1 MEFVVKLQNTKEYDK
16 RSNTIFLFSIKKRN
30 VMKTQTQVMNFP
42 SMTETLLLRDA
53 DSNFRRSVRYILLAF
68 AGSALITLCTQI
80 SLPLFPVPMTLQTFA
95 VFLIGLTYGWRLGG
109 ITVALYLLEG
119 ALGLP
124 VFSGGKGGLIVF
136 MGPTAGYLIGFLVA
150 ATACGWFAERGFDR
164 SYSKLFVSLLVGNI
178 LLYAPGLLW
187 LGSLIGW
194 DKPVLEYGLYPF
206 ILGDLLKIAM
216 AVLLL
221 PTAWKIVNRMKQ

>member
-1 MEFVVKLQNTKEYDK
+1 
-16 RSNTIFLFSIKKRN
+16 
-30 VMKTQTQVMNFP
+30 MKSHPQLMTYP
-42 SMTETLLLRDA
+42 SMSAALLSGEADSKIHRAVRYTLLTL
-53 DSNFRRSVRYILLAF
+53 

-124 VFSGGKGGLIVF
+124 VFSGGKGGMIVF
-136 MGPTAGYLIGFLVA
+136 MGPTAGYLVGFLLA

-164 SYSKLFVSLLVGNI
+164 SYFKLLVALLVGNV
-178 LLYAPGLLW
+178 LLYASGLLW
-187 LGSLIGW
+187 LGTLIGW

-206 ILGDLLKIAM
+206 IGGDLLKIAM

-221 PTAWKIVNRMKQ
+221 PTAWRVVNRLKQ

>member
-1 MEFVVKLQNTKEYDK
+1 
-16 RSNTIFLFSIKKRN
+16 
-30 VMKTQTQVMNFP
+30 MKFHTQVMTYP
-42 SMTETLLLRDA
+42 SMSAELLLGEA
-53 DSNFRRSVRYILLAF
+53 DSKVQRAVRYALLAL

-124 VFSGGKGGLIVF
+124 VFSGGKGGMLVF
-136 MGPTAGYLIGFLVA
+136 MGPTAGYLVGFLLA

-164 SYSKLFVSLLVGNI
+164 SYFKLLVALLLGNV
-178 LLYAPGLLW
+178 LLYVPGLLW
-187 LGSLIGW
+187 LGTLIGW

-206 ILGDLLKIAM
+206 ISGDLLKIAM

-221 PTAWKIVNRMKQ
+221 PTAWKVVNRFKQ

>member
-1 MEFVVKLQNTKEYDK
+1 
-16 RSNTIFLFSIKKRN
+16 
-30 VMKTQTQVMNFP
+30 MKTQSQILNYPSLSEALFLESSVSNTQRNI
-42 SMTETLLLRDA
+42 
-53 DSNFRRSVRYILLAF
+53 RYVVLAL
-68 AGSALITLCTQI
+68 AGSALIALCAQI
-80 SLPLFPVPMTLQTFA
+80 SVPFFPVPLTLQTFA
-95 VFLIGLTYGWRLGG
+95 VFLIGLSFGWRLGG

-124 VFSGGKGGLIVF
+124 VFAGGKGGLIVF
-136 MGPTAGYLIGFLVA
+136 MGPTAGYLAGFLLA

-164 SYSKLFVSLLVGNI
+164 NYTKLFTALLISNI

-194 DKPVLEYGLYPF
+194 HKPVLELGLYPF
-206 ILGDLLKIAM
+206 VMGDLLKIAM

-221 PTAWKIVNRMKQ
+221 PYAWKLVKRLKQ

>member
-1 MEFVVKLQNTKEYDK
+1 
-16 RSNTIFLFSIKKRN
+16 
-30 VMKTQTQVMNFP
+30 MKSHPQVMTYP
-42 SMTETLLLRDA
+42 SMSAALLLGEADSKIHRAVRYTLLTL
-53 DSNFRRSVRYILLAF
+53 

-124 VFSGGKGGLIVF
+124 VFSGGKGGMIVF
-136 MGPTAGYLIGFLVA
+136 MGPTAGYLVGFLLA

-164 SYSKLFVSLLVGNI
+164 SYFKLLVALLVGNV
-178 LLYAPGLLW
+178 LLYASGLLW
-187 LGSLIGW
+187 LGTLIGW

-206 ILGDLLKIAM
+206 IGGDLLKIVM

-221 PTAWKIVNRMKQ
+221 PTAWKVVNRLKQ

>member
-1 MEFVVKLQNTKEYDK
+1 
-16 RSNTIFLFSIKKRN
+16 
-30 VMKTQTQVMNFP
+30 MKSHPQLMTYP
-42 SMTETLLLRDA
+42 SMSAALLSGEADSKIHRAVRYTLLTL
-53 DSNFRRSVRYILLAF
+53 

-124 VFSGGKGGLIVF
+124 VFSGGKGGMIVF
-136 MGPTAGYLIGFLVA
+136 MGPTAGYLVGFLLA

-164 SYSKLFVSLLVGNI
+164 SYFKLLVALLVGNV

-187 LGSLIGW
+187 LGTLIGW

-206 ILGDLLKIAM
+206 IGGDLLKIVM

-221 PTAWKIVNRMKQ
+221 PTAWKVVNRLKQ

>member
-1 MEFVVKLQNTKEYDK
+1 
-16 RSNTIFLFSIKKRN
+16 
-30 VMKTQTQVMNFP
+30 MKSHPQVMAYP
-42 SMTETLLLRDA
+42 SMSAALLLDET
-53 DSNFRRSVRYILLAF
+53 DSKIQRAVRYALLTL

-124 VFSGGKGGLIVF
+124 VFSGGKGGMIVF
-136 MGPTAGYLIGFLVA
+136 MGPTAGYLVGFLLA

-164 SYSKLFVSLLVGNI
+164 SYFKLLVALLVGNV

-187 LGSLIGW
+187 LGTLIGW

-206 ILGDLLKIAM
+206 IGGDLLKIAM

-221 PTAWKIVNRMKQ
+221 PTAWKVVNRLKQ

>member
-1 MEFVVKLQNTKEYDK
+1 
-16 RSNTIFLFSIKKRN
+16 
-30 VMKTQTQVMNFP
+30 MKSHPQLMTYP
-42 SMTETLLLRDA
+42 SMSAALLLGEADSKIHRAVRYTLLTL
-53 DSNFRRSVRYILLAF
+53 

-124 VFSGGKGGLIVF
+124 VFSGGKGGMIVF
-136 MGPTAGYLIGFLVA
+136 MGPTAGYLVGFLLA

-164 SYSKLFVSLLVGNI
+164 SYFKLLVALLVGNV

-187 LGSLIGW
+187 LGTLIGW

-206 ILGDLLKIAM
+206 IGGDLLKIAM

-221 PTAWKIVNRMKQ
+221 PTAWKVVNRLKQ

>member
-1 MEFVVKLQNTKEYDK
+1 MGE
-16 RSNTIFLFSIKKRN
+16 
-30 VMKTQTQVMNFP
+30 
-42 SMTETLLLRDA
+42 A
-53 DSNFRRSVRYILLAF
+53 DSKVQRAVRYALLAF

-124 VFSGGKGGLIVF
+124 VFSGGKGGMLVF
-136 MGPTAGYLIGFLVA
+136 MGPTAGYLVGFLLA
-150 ATACGWFAERGFDR
+150 ATACGWLAERGFDR
-164 SYSKLFVSLLVGNI
+164 SYFKLLVALLLGNV
-178 LLYAPGLLW
+178 LLYVPGLLW
-187 LGSLIGW
+187 LGTLIGW

-206 ILGDLLKIAM
+206 ISGDLLKIAM

-221 PTAWKIVNRMKQ
+221 PTAWKVVNRFKQ

>member
-1 MEFVVKLQNTKEYDK
+1 MQSQVLNYPSLFETLVLGKSD
-16 RSNTIFLFSIKKRN
+16 SNTQRTI
-30 VMKTQTQVMNFP
+30 
-42 SMTETLLLRDA
+42 
-53 DSNFRRSVRYILLAF
+53 RYGILAL
-68 AGSALITLCTQI
+68 AGSTLIALCAQI
-80 SLPLFPVPMTLQTFA
+80 AVPFFPVPITLQTFA

-124 VFSGGKGGLIVF
+124 VFSGGKGGMIVF
-136 MGPTAGYLIGFLVA
+136 MGPTAGYLAGFLFA

-164 SYSKLFVSLLVGNI
+164 SYSKLFAALLVSNI

-187 LGSLIGW
+187 LGNLIGW
-194 DKPVLEYGLYPF
+194 DKPVLELGLYPF
-206 ILGDLLKIAM
+206 ILGDLLKIAL

-221 PTAWKIVNRMKQ
+221 PTTWKYVNRLKQ

>member
-1 MEFVVKLQNTKEYDK
+1 
-16 RSNTIFLFSIKKRN
+16 
-30 VMKTQTQVMNFP
+30 MKTQTQVMTYP
-42 SMTETLLLRDA
+42 SMSETLLPGEA
-53 DSNFRRSVRYILLAF
+53 DSNVQRAVRYALLAF

-109 ITVALYLLEG
+109 VTVALY
-119 ALGLP
+119 
-124 VFSGGKGGLIVF
+124 
-136 MGPTAGYLIGFLVA
+136 LVA

-164 SYSKLFVSLLVGNI
+164 SYSKLFASLLVGNI

-221 PTAWKIVNRMKQ
+221 PTAWKIVNRLKQ

>member
-1 MEFVVKLQNTKEYDK
+1 
-16 RSNTIFLFSIKKRN
+16 
-30 VMKTQTQVMNFP
+30 MKSHPQVMTYP
-42 SMTETLLLRDA
+42 SMSAALLLGEA
-53 DSNFRRSVRYILLAF
+53 DSKIQRAVRYALLTL

-124 VFSGGKGGLIVF
+124 VFSGGKGGMIVF
-136 MGPTAGYLIGFLVA
+136 MGPTAGYLVGFLLA

-164 SYSKLFVSLLVGNI
+164 SYFKLLVALLVGNV

-187 LGSLIGW
+187 LGTLIGW

-206 ILGDLLKIAM
+206 IGGDLLKIAM

-221 PTAWKIVNRMKQ
+221 PTAWKVVNRVKQ

>member
-1 MEFVVKLQNTKEYDK
+1 
-16 RSNTIFLFSIKKRN
+16 
-30 VMKTQTQVMNFP
+30 MKSHPQVMTYP
-42 SMTETLLLRDA
+42 SMSAALLLGEA
-53 DSNFRRSVRYILLAF
+53 DSKIQRAVRYALLTL

-124 VFSGGKGGLIVF
+124 VFSGGKGGMIVF
-136 MGPTAGYLIGFLVA
+136 MGPTAGYLVGFLLA

-164 SYSKLFVSLLVGNI
+164 SYFKLLVALLVGNV
-178 LLYAPGLLW
+178 LLYASGLLW
-187 LGSLIGW
+187 LGTLIGW

-206 ILGDLLKIAM
+206 IGGDLLKIAM

-221 PTAWKIVNRMKQ
+221 PTAWKVVNRLKQ

>member
-1 MEFVVKLQNTKEYDK
+1 VLLTELSRKIRYVVL
-16 RSNTIFLFSIKKRN
+16 
-30 VMKTQTQVMNFP
+30 V
-42 SMTETLLLRDA
+42 
-53 DSNFRRSVRYILLAF
+53 LA
-68 AGSALITLCTQI
+68 GTALIALCAQI
-80 SLPLFPVPMTLQTFA
+80 SVPFFPVPLTLQTFA
-95 VFLIGLTYGWRLGG
+95 VFLIGLSFGWRLGG

-124 VFSGGKGGLIVF
+124 VFAGGKGGLIVF
-136 MGPTAGYLIGFLVA
+136 MGPTAGYLAGFFLA
-150 ATACGWFAERGFDR
+150 ATACGRFAERGFDR
-164 SYSKLFVSLLVGNI
+164 SYSKLLASLLVGNI

>member
-1 MEFVVKLQNTKEYDK
+1 
-16 RSNTIFLFSIKKRN
+16 
-30 VMKTQTQVMNFP
+30 MKSHPQLMTYP
-42 SMTETLLLRDA
+42 SMSAALLLGEA
-53 DSNFRRSVRYILLAF
+53 DSKIQRAVRYALLAL

-124 VFSGGKGGLIVF
+124 VFSGGKGGMLVF
-136 MGPTAGYLIGFLVA
+136 MGPTAGYLVGFLLA

-164 SYSKLFVSLLVGNI
+164 SYFKLLVALLLGNV
-178 LLYAPGLLW
+178 LLYVPGLLW
-187 LGSLIGW
+187 LGTLIGW

-206 ILGDLLKIAM
+206 ISGDLLKISM

-221 PTAWKIVNRMKQ
+221 PTAWKVVNRFKQ

>member
-1 MEFVVKLQNTKEYDK
+1 
-16 RSNTIFLFSIKKRN
+16 
-30 VMKTQTQVMNFP
+30 MKSHPQLMTYP
-42 SMTETLLLRDA
+42 SMSAALLLGEA
-53 DSNFRRSVRYILLAF
+53 DSKVQRTVRYALLAF

-124 VFSGGKGGLIVF
+124 VFSGGKGGMLVF
-136 MGPTAGYLIGFLVA
+136 MGPTAGYLVGFLLA

-164 SYSKLFVSLLVGNI
+164 SYFKLLVALLLGNV
-178 LLYAPGLLW
+178 LLYVPGLLW
-187 LGSLIGW
+187 LGTLIGW

-206 ILGDLLKIAM
+206 ISGDLLKIAM

-221 PTAWKIVNRMKQ
+221 PTAWKVVNRFKQ